1 MICNIP
7 NRLVAIRVG
16 PIWTM
21 REWGTECYHPRRTL
35 EGSMAV
41 KRTLVSL
48 CRPVATP
55 TTAPPVFDCDPGT
68 YHCEPCLIQLW
79 KLSLKINAS
88 PCTIWKTWI
97 LLLSEREEKKPF
109 SIPSDL
115 KYCVIPLEGRLLMRF
130 QDPHSCRRI
139 VLSSAGGLGLLWT
152 RCSLHSIGNLFQGR
166 YHRLQ
171 TWEELITSQR

>member
-1 MICNIP
+1 MICQKITKMPMICNIP

-21 REWGTECYHPRRTL
+21 REWGTQCYHPRRTL
-35 EGSMAV
+35 EGSMGV

-48 CRPVATP
+48 RRPVATP

-97 LLLSEREEKKPF
+97 LLLSEREEKKKHLFYSQWSEVLCYPTRGQTANEV
-109 SIPSDL
+109 SGPS
-115 KYCVIPLEGRLLMRF
+115 LL
-130 QDPHSCRRI
+130 QADNP
-139 VLSSAGGLGLLWT
+139 VLSRRVRASVNK
-152 RCSLHSIGNLFQGR
+152 I
-166 YHRLQ
+166 
-171 TWEELITSQR
+171 